1 MLEKL
6 IWVLILKT
14 NLALCPKISLSLQNK
29 LIPFI
34 NSKIIQSILQ
44 NWHKNGSIRGSSA
57 FAEWGLACET
67 SDQKQNWI
75 KAGGKTLPAG
85 ELGISISLGIC
96 IFI

>member
-6 IWVLILKT
+6 IWISILKT

-29 LIPFI
+29 LMPYI
-34 NSKIIQSILQ
+34 NSKVIQSILQ
-44 NWHKNGSIRGSSA
+44 NWRKTDSVRGSSD

-85 ELGISISLGIC
+85 ELGISILLGIC
-96 IFI
+96 KFI

>member
-6 IWVLILKT
+6 IWILILKT

-29 LIPFI
+29 LMHYI

-44 NWHKNGSIRGSSA
+44 NWHKNGSIRGSSD

-67 SDQKQNWI
+67 SDQKLNCI
-75 KAGGKTLPAG
+75 KASGKTLPAG

-96 IFI
+96 NFI